1 MVDHL
6 LVHLLVAPEKGLAVV
21 VAVALATRARVME
34 WVEPWVLWGSIF
46 VKVRNGKTLW
56 GLLRKAFF
64 EV

>member
-21 VAVALATRARVME
+21 VAVASAGRATVME
-34 WVEPWVLWGSIF
+34 CIYRGFCGVEN

-56 GLLRKAFF
+56 GLLRKGIF